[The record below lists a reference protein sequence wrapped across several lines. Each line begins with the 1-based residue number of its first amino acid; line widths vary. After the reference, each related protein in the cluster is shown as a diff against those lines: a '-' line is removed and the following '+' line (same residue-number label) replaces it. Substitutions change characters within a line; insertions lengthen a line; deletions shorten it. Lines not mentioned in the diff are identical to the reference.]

1 MIPYSA
7 SDTCPCG
14 GLPAG
19 AALGK
24 CCLPLLEGAR
34 TADTAEALMRSRFT
48 AFALGDAD
56 YLFRTWHPRT
66 RPADTQ
72 PDAEVEWTSLDIL
85 DTVDGAAGEAT
96 GIVEFAAHY
105 RAGGRPGTMRERSS
119 FVIRAG
125 RWFYVDG
132 EHESAG

>member
-1 MIPYSA
+1 
-7 SDTCPCG
+7 
-14 GLPAG
+14 
-19 AALGK
+19 
-24 CCLPLLEGAR
+24 
-34 TADTAEALMRSRFT
+34 MRSRFT

-72 PDAEVEWTSLDIL
+72 SDAEVVWTSLDIL
-85 DTVDGAAGEAT
+85 DTVDGGAGDTT
-96 GIVEFAAHY
+96 GIVEFAAHF
-105 RAGGRPGTMRERSS
+105 RENGRPGTMRERSS
-119 FVIRAG
+119 FAVRAD

>member
-1 MIPYSA
+1 MIPRST

-14 GLPAG
+14 GPPSG
-19 AALGK
+19 AALGD

-34 TADTAEALMRSRFT
+34 TADTAEELMRSRFT
-48 AFALGDAD
+48 AFAVGDAD

-72 PDAEVEWTSLDIL
+72 PDAAVEWTSLDIL
-85 DTVDGAAGEAT
+85 DTVDGGAGDTT
-96 GIVEFAAHY
+96 GVVEFAAHF
-105 RAGGRPGTMRERSS
+105 RENGRPGTMRERSS
-119 FVIRAG
+119 FAVRAG